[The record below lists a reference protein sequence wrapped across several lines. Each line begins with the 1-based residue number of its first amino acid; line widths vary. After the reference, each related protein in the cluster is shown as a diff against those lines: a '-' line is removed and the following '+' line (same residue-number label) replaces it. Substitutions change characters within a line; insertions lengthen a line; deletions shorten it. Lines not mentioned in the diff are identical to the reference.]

1 MSAFFRASVEPPP
14 HADLQRRLQ
23 QLLSIYGPTRCL
35 LLATCY
41 LPLATCHLPL
51 GHLLLATCHLPLA
64 TCYSL
69 EYLPLA
75 TCYSFTHSLTYLL
88 RHVLAYARCIQL
100 CIHCRLLW
108 GSDFPFVLLGG
119 QARTL
124 HSAYL
129 VCYHRLTGL
138 RNR

>member
-1 MSAFFRASVEPPP
+1 MSAFFRASAEPPP

-35 LLATCY
+35 LLATCD
-41 LPLATCHLPL
+41 
-51 GHLLLATCHLPLA
+51 LPLA
-64 TCYSL
+64 TCY
-69 EYLPLA
+69 LPLVHLPFA
-75 TCYSFTHSLTYLL
+75 TCNLLLTRVFATCHLLLTHSLTHSLTYLL

-100 CIHCRLLW
+100 YIHCRLLW